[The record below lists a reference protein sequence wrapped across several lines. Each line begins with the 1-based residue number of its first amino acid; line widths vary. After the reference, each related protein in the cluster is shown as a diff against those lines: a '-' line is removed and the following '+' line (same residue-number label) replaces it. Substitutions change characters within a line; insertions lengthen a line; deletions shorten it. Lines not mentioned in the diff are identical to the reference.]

1 MKKDKRVAGSDK
13 RLGYRRVLAAEQLEK
28 RELLAGDLACRAV
41 FVPPSDAIAPL
52 EVNSAIVATT
62 NNGAQSA
69 ARGRPQLSSM
79 ATVRGA
85 SNALPVVSTDTPLQ
99 QRDRAGEES
108 TTGDGR
114 LKRPRDRDS
123 WDVSLVTAQAAPTVP
138 RAALR
143 GRGNDSQQN
152 PVSQLSQSEKDDLL
166 HMREE
171 EKLARD
177 VYLALGAEWN
187 LPVFANIAASEQQ
200 HMDSVGTLIQKYG
213 LQDPVVDDTP
223 GEFTNPAFSTLY
235 DQLVD
240 AGSRSV
246 LDAYQVGAMIEE
258 MDIVDL
264 REALADTTHTDI
276 QNVYENLMRGSRN
289 HLRAFAAEIEKADA
303 TYVAQYLTQDEFDAI
318 ASTPI
323 ETGNGG
329 KAGGSPNRGTVSIR
343 ASSATAPTVA
353 LDFVFS
359 QVGQRRAERSV

>member
-1 MKKDKRVAGSDK
+1 
-13 RLGYRRVLAAEQLEK
+13 
-28 RELLAGDLACRAV
+28 
-41 FVPPSDAIAPL
+41 
-52 EVNSAIVATT
+52 
-62 NNGAQSA
+62 
-69 ARGRPQLSSM
+69 
-79 ATVRGA
+79 
-85 SNALPVVSTDTPLQ
+85 LQ

-123 WDVSLVTAQAAPTVP
+123 QDVSLLTAPAVPTAP

-152 PVSQLSQSEKDDLL
+152 PVSQLSQSEKDNLL

-187 LPVFANIAASEQQ
+187 LPIFANIAASEQQ
-200 HMDSVGTLIQKYG
+200 HMNSVGTLIQKYG
-213 LQDPVVDDTP
+213 LQDPVVDDAP
-223 GEFTNPAFSTLY
+223 GQFTNPAFSALY
-235 DQLVD
+235 DQLVE

-246 LDAYQVGAMIEE
+246 LEAYKVGAMIEE
-258 MDIVDL
+258 LDIMDL
-264 REALADTTHTDI
+264 RSALANTTHTDI

-289 HLRAFAAEIEKADA
+289 HLRAFAAEIANADA

-329 KAGGSPNRGTVSIR
+329 KASGSPNRGTASIR
-343 ASSATAPTVA
+343 SSRAIAPTIA

-359 QVGQRRAERSV
+359 HLLARVNPPS

>member
-1 MKKDKRVAGSDK
+1 MKKDKRVTGSDK

-62 NNGAQSA
+62 NSGAQSA
-69 ARGRPQLSSM
+69 ARGLPQRDFT
-79 ATVRGA
+79 AAVRGVG
-85 SNALPVVSTDTPLQ
+85 NAAPVVSADMSLQ
-99 QRDRAGEES
+99 QRNRTGES

-123 WDVSLVTAQAAPTVP
+123 QDVSLVTPQVAPTAQ

-143 GRGNDSQQN
+143 GEGNGSQQN
-152 PVSQLSQSEKDDLL
+152 PVSQLSQVEMDDLL
-166 HMREE
+166 HLREE

-187 LPVFANIAASEQQ
+187 LPIFANIAASEQQ

-235 DQLVD
+235 DQLVE

-264 REALADTTHTDI
+264 REALAGTTHTDI

-329 KAGGSPNRGTVSIR
+329 KAGGSPNRGTASIP
-343 ASSATAPTVA
+343 SSPAIAPTTA
-353 LDFVFS
+353 LDLVFS
-359 QVGQRRAERSV
+359 QVGQRRGGRSV